1 MPPRKS
7 TKRKQHPR
15 KSIPEEDK
23 ENPDVEPYTPT
34 DTRRAK
40 GAKLGEYTNV
50 QSEPAQS
57 HSPAQTPGARARS
70 DVVALEDA
78 SALAPPTPGTNA
90 PGDVDVL
97 GRTFVD
103 FQERFDGSR
112 DAESSQLAQ
121 NVAIQFANAIERIAH
136 AREQLNEFSAQA
148 HAVINEIESIVEL
161 SAQKGMGE
169 ALALEDELDATKARL
184 TQAKHF
190 VGLLNATTNAEPTNE
205 SP

>member
-7 TKRKQHPR
+7 TKRKQHTR
-15 KSIPEEDK
+15 KSVPEEDK

-40 GAKLGEYTNV
+40 GKGAKFGEYTNV

-57 HSPAQTPGARARS
+57 DTTPGARARS

-78 SALAPPTPGTNA
+78 SAYAPPTPGTDA
-90 PGDVDVL
+90 PGDDDVL
-97 GRTFVD
+97 GRMFVD
-103 FQERFDGSR
+103 FQERFDGAR

-161 SAQKGMGE
+161 SAQKGMGD

-184 TQAKHF
+184 AQAKHF

>member
-7 TKRKQHPR
+7 TKRKQHTR
-15 KSIPEEDK
+15 KSVPEEDK

-90 PGDVDVL
+90 PGDVDV
-97 GRTFVD
+97 
-103 FQERFDGSR
+103 QERFDGSR